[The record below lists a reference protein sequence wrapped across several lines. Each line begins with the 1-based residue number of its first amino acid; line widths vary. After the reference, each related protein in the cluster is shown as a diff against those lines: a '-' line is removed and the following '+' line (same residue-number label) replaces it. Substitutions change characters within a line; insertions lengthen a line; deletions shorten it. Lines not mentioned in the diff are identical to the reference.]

1 MNSPL
6 HMREATPPATAT
18 ATATATVTATAAAA
32 TGIMAALIHCRLS
45 AAAGKHL
52 SCHSALRFASSAT
65 EI

>member
-18 ATATATVTATAAAA
+18 ATATVTDTAAAA

-45 AAAGKHL
+45 AVAGKHL